1 MDKPHSPNSAW
12 TNNVVT
18 TNTNEPTYLCA
29 SAVSIYSSYWQR
41 GAEHKSA
48 LPTHPT
54 KNQQKNR
61 GCAGLHC
68 YSYFGTF

>member
-41 GAEHKSA
+41 GTKHK
-48 LPTHPT
+48 LTMLTDHP
-54 KNQQKNR
+54 KNQHKNG